1 MQRAARVKLEIE
13 TSINLGTFTL
23 AEYARH
29 FPDSPYLRAKGYN
42 AQTDGDE
49 FQAVAELW
57 LKLTGAER
65 QETTNR
71 EYKNA
76 LKCHFFPVF
85 GARRLK
91 TITYEQILSH
101 LAETEFK
108 SPKTFNNVM
117 TPARQ
122 LFAWCVTTGRLD
134 ADPTK
139 PIQFR
144 EVQRPQPDPFDLEEI
159 EAILGHVLATYGEQW
174 ANYFEFAFFAGLR
187 PSEQI
192 ALTWS
197 KVDFRRGEVRVDVAR
212 VRTID
217 KGTKTHEARDVELAA
232 RALAALTRQKK
243 HSFLAGGAV
252 FLNPSTGEA
261 FADTSA
267 PQEKVFQPTLRKL
280 GIRPRDARN
289 TRHSFATL
297 GLMAGV
303 NPAYMAGQLGHSLEM
318 FFKVYAKW
326 IRGADSSRERGKFD
340 AFSVAAPQSRHSVN
354 ED

>member
-1 MQRAARVKLEIE
+1 MQRAARVKLEVE
-13 TSINLGTFTL
+13 TAINLGTFTL
-23 AEYARH
+23 AEYARY
-29 FPDSPYLRAKGYN
+29 FPDSPYLRAKGFN
-42 AQTDGDE
+42 LETDGDE
-49 FQAVAELW
+49 FETVAELW
-57 LKLTGAER
+57 LKLTGADRE
-65 QETTNR
+65 ETTNR

-85 GARRLK
+85 GARRIRG
-91 TITYEQILSH
+91 ITYEQILSH

-117 TPARQ
+117 TPARG
-122 LFAWCVTTGRLD
+122 LFAWCVATKRLD
-134 ADPTK
+134 VDPTA

-159 EAILGHVLATYGEQW
+159 DAILAHVDKVHGEPW

-192 ALTWS
+192 ALAWP
-197 KVDFRRGEVRVDVAR
+197 KVDFRRGEVRVDSAR

-217 KGTKTHEARDVELAA
+217 KRTKTHEARDVELAA

-243 HSFLAGGAV
+243 NSFLANGAV
-252 FLNPSTGEA
+252 FLNPATGEA

-297 GLMAGV
+297 GLMASV
-303 NPAYMAGQLGHSLEM
+303 NPAYMAGQLGHSLDM

-326 IRGADSSRERGKFD
+326 IRGADSSRERGKLD
-340 AFSVAAPQSRHSVN
+340 AYAAVAPVRRAGN
-354 ED
+354 E